1 MARHLLRPGTLMQS
15 MQEEARGQ
23 APFVAL
29 FVVLV
34 FWVVAAFASPGLG
47 RVATALLFVLGVVI
61 SGSIGGLA
69 TAMVAAAAA
78 SVCYNFYVSEPIRQ
92 FHFGSARDVMPF
104 VAFSLCALV
113 SGILAGRLKRESRA
127 AHLSSKQL
135 AGLLQI
141 SEALQSAVRPADI
154 VSVMRSQTDL
164 SATSKIHLYLSRE
177 GSFESCATDD
187 RLDQMA
193 QLTLQATQNPYRR
206 DGLVAYRLQFGETF
220 DGVLLFENADV
231 TLLSSAFMSSLA
243 NLIVLAVER
252 AALTEINAERRA
264 QVRTEEL
271 KTALLSSVSH
281 DFRTPLTAISA
292 SASSLI
298 DLHDRLDAAAR
309 FRLLRGIVNE
319 CERLNRYTANLLEMS
334 RLESGH
340 DLTRRQEIGVA
351 ETLSAI
357 IQRMRPRAG
366 TRKIET
372 ECNDDRLLIAADAAL
387 FELVIINV
395 LDNAITYSEDGTR
408 IRVEAA
414 LEGQFCV
421 ITIADQGCGI
431 PEADQRR
438 IFERF
443 YRVRRAE
450 PSPRGSGL
458 GLAIAKGFVE
468 VMDGKI
474 SARAPGLEGLGTT
487 IVIALPNVE
496 KATRG

>member
-1 MARHLLRPGTLMQS
+1 MARLFLRPHTLMQS
-15 MQEEARGQ
+15 TQEGARSQ
-23 APFVAL
+23 APIVAV
-29 FVVLV
+29 FIIIA
-34 FWVVAAFASPGLG
+34 FWVVAAFASADLG

-61 SGSIGGLA
+61 CGSLGGLA
-69 TAMVAAAAA
+69 AAMAAAAAA
-78 SVCYNFYVSEPIRQ
+78 SVYYNFYVTEPIRQ
-92 FHFGSARDVMPF
+92 FHFGSARDIIPF
-104 VAFSLCALV
+104 IAFSLCALV
-113 SGILAGRLKRESRA
+113 SGILAGRLRQESRA

-154 VSVMRSQTDL
+154 VSVMRSRIDL
-164 SATSKIHLYLSRE
+164 PPTSKIHLYLSRE
-177 GSFESCATDD
+177 GSFERRATEE
-187 RLDQMA
+187 RLDRMA
-193 QLTLQATQNPYRR
+193 HLTLQAKQNPYRN
-206 DGLVAYRLQFGETF
+206 DGLVAYRLEFSEAF
-220 DGVLLFENADV
+220 EGVLLFENADA
-231 TLLSSAFMSSLA
+231 TLLSPAFMSSLA

-264 QVRTEEL
+264 QVRAEEL

-319 CERLNRYTANLLEMS
+319 CDRLNRYTANLLEMS

-340 DLTRRQEIGVA
+340 DLTRRQEIGVT

-357 IQRMRPRAG
+357 IQRVRPRAG

-372 ECNDDRLLIAADAAL
+372 EFNDDRLIIAADAAL

-414 LEGQFCV
+414 LEGEFCT
-421 ITIADQGCGI
+421 ITVKDQGRGI
-431 PEADQRR
+431 PDADLQR

-474 SARAPGLEGLGTT
+474 SARTPGLEGPGTT